1 MTQTSTIYRVEVRST
16 LENSGGHWARLAAQ
30 LGLPLEGCEARR
42 LYFLGGA
49 LGADQVT
56 QLASRLLSDPVTE
69 SFTLE
74 PDAPSGPFIE
84 VSYRPGVTD
93 PQAESLLE
101 SVRLLGVPLEH
112 AATGAR
118 YVLDGH
124 PSAHDLERLAKE
136 IFSNPVVQHASVN
149 KALPAPFL
157 AGLELGDPRTRIA
170 TIHVRGLDNAAL
182 ETLNKDRRLALD
194 PEEMRAVRDH
204 FTRIDR
210 DPTDAEL
217 EMIAQ
222 TWSEHCVHKSFKAL
236 VRYTDGDE
244 TRVVDGLFKTY
255 IRAAT
260 EAINKPWVHS
270 AFVDNAGIVAFND
283 TFDLAFKVETH
294 NHPSAL
300 EPFGGANT
308 GVGGVVRDVIG
319 VGARPIANTDVLC
332 FGPLD
337 ADFHELPQGALH
349 PQRVMDGVVD
359 GVADY
364 GNKMGIPTVNGAI
377 LHHPGYTANPL
388 VFCGCL
394 GLLPR
399 RERVDPVEPEPGDLI
414 VVIGGRT
421 GRDGIGGAT
430 FSSLEMDVTTSE
442 IAGSSVQIGHPI
454 HEKQALEAIIQARDA
469 GLYRAITDCGAGGLS
484 SAVGEMAAT
493 IGARVDL
500 ERVPLKY
507 AGLAPWEIWLSEAQE
522 RMVLAVPPQNWD
534 AIQNICDGQDIE
546 AVSIG
551 TFEASGAVHLEY
563 DGVFVGELS
572 NAFLHA
578 GRPQR
583 QLEATAPPKPS
594 LDMITPTLEIVRS
607 SSSPAEAIA
616 RLLAAP
622 NTRSQEATIRRYDF
636 EVQGGTAVKPLV
648 GEDNHGP
655 SDAAVVVPGARG
667 TRGAALSVGVCP
679 QYGEIDP
686 YKMAW
691 AAVDEA
697 VRNAVAVGADPD
709 QISILDN
716 FCWGNPKLSDRM
728 GSLVRATEGCYD
740 AAMTYQTPF
749 ISGKDSLNNEYVGSD
764 GQRHAIPGTL
774 LISALGIVPDV
785 RKTVTMDFKR
795 DGNLIY
801 VIGDTRLEENG
812 VPQPVQNAL
821 EIMRKVHNAIKLGLV
836 RSCHDCSEGGIA
848 LAVAEMCI
856 AGRIGASLNLDDV
869 PTTGTLEPETLL
881 FSESLSR
888 FVIEV
893 ELTHHVQFERAL
905 EGIPFSRIGHVEG
918 RDLVI
923 LSRDAEIVRSHVD
936 ELEGAWRGF

>member
-1 MTQTSTIYRVEVRST
+1 MTQTNTIYRVEVRSAV
-16 LENSGGHWARLAAQ
+16 ENSGGRWARLAAQ
-30 LGLPLEGCEARR
+30 LGVPLEGCETRH
-42 LYFLGGA
+42 LYFLGGDINP
-49 LGADQVT
+49 DQARE
-56 QLASRLLSDPVTE
+56 LAARLLSDPVTE
-69 SFTLE
+69 SFSLE
-74 PDAPSGPFIE
+74 PDAPSGAFIE

-93 PQAESLLE
+93 PQAESLI
-101 SVRLLGVPLEH
+101 SAARLLGFKLKH
-112 AATGAR
+112 AATGTR
-118 YVLDGH
+118 YVLDGR
-124 PSAHDLERLAKE
+124 PKASDLERLAKE
-136 IFSNPVVQHASVN
+136 VFSNPVVQHASVN

-157 AGLELGDPRTRIA
+157 AGLELGDPRTRVE
-170 TIHVRGLDNAAL
+170 TIRVRGLDDAGLDAL
-182 ETLNKDRRLALD
+182 NRERRLALD

-204 FTRIDR
+204 FQSIDR

-236 VRYTDGDE
+236 VRYTDGGE

-260 EAINKPWVHS
+260 EKIDKPWVHS
-270 AFVDNAGIVAFND
+270 AFVDNAGIVAFSD
-283 TFDLAFKVETH
+283 THDLAFKVETH

-337 ADFHELPQGALH
+337 ADFHELPSGALH

-364 GNKMGIPTVNGAI
+364 GNKMGIPTVGGAI

-399 RERVDPVEPEPGDLI
+399 RERMDPVSPEPGDLI

-430 FSSLEMDVTTSE
+430 FSSLEMDVNTSE

-454 HEKQALEAIIQARDA
+454 HEKQALEAIIQARDG

-484 SAVGEMAAT
+484 SAVGEMAST
-493 IGARVDL
+493 IGAHIRL

-522 RMVLAVPPQNWD
+522 RMVLAVPPEHWD
-534 AIQNICDGQDIE
+534 AVKAICDGQDIE

-551 TFEASGAVHLEY
+551 TFEATGTVHLEY

-572 NAFLHA
+572 NAFLHE

-583 QLEATAPPKPS
+583 QLEATAPPKPAP
-594 LDMITPTLEIVRS
+594 DAITPTLEIVRS

-616 RLLAAP
+616 RLLTAP
-622 NTRSQEATIRRYDF
+622 NTRSQESVIRRYDH

-648 GEDNHGP
+648 GADNHGP
-655 SDAAVVVPGARG
+655 SDAAVIVPNARG

-686 YKMAW
+686 YAMAW

-716 FCWGNPKLSDRM
+716 FCWGNPKLPDRM
-728 GSLVRATEGCYD
+728 GALLRCTEGCHD
-740 AAMTYQTPF
+740 AALAYQTPF
-749 ISGKDSLNNEYVGSD
+749 VSGKDSLNNEYVGSD

-785 RKTVTMDFKR
+785 QKTVTMDFKR

-801 VIGDTRLEENG
+801 AIGDTRLEPNG

-821 EIMRKVHNAIKLGLV
+821 EIMRRVHQAIHAGLV
-836 RSCHDCSEGGIA
+836 RACHDCSEGGIA

-856 AGRIGASLNLDDV
+856 AGRIGASIDLDDV
-869 PTTGTLEPETLL
+869 PTVGHLEPETIL

-888 FVIEV
+888 FVVEV
-893 ELTHHVQFERAL
+893 ELVHHVQFERVL
-905 EGIPFSRIGHVEG
+905 DGVPFSRIGRVEAH
-918 RDLVI
+918 DLVI
-923 LSRDAEIVRSHVD
+923 MNGETELVRSHAD
-936 ELEGAWRGF
+936 DLEGAWRGF